1 LVEHLTRNE
10 DVCGSIPHGG
20 SSKKPGTNDPGFGYH
35 YEAVREWL
43 FPPISTSPISGICQQ
58 AQIIILEI
66 LKCIPVVI
74 IFAFL
79 DLGKII
85 SFSDTLIEGI

>member
-1 LVEHLTRNE
+1 MTPALVITMRLSEN
-10 DVCGSIPHGG
+10 
-20 SSKKPGTNDPGFGYH
+20 GY
-35 YEAVREWL
+35 
-43 FPPISTSPISGICQQ
+43 FPQSLRQ

>member
-1 LVEHLTRNE
+1 MAIFRLSEN
-10 DVCGSIPHGG
+10 
-20 SSKKPGTNDPGFGYH
+20 GY
-35 YEAVREWL
+35 
-43 FPPISTSPISGICQQ
+43 FPQSLCQ

-79 DLGKII
+79 DLEKNS
-85 SFSDTLIEGI
+85 SFSDSLLAAPTHPHSMRDGRFSILNEGIFDT